1 MKDEIRQLKA
11 MLRTSQPQRGVSP
24 ETYPNARPQTD
35 ITSDFS
41 RALEEMRRMQS
52 RIDGFMCA
60 YASRSYRQDQP
71 RMRTRD
77 GRPMCNICGQAGH
90 VRQNCFSQNE
100 QRYSHNRQPSSMNN
114 SRPPPQG
121 SRIAVMD
128 SDPASDPVIT
138 QFEHQ
143 IPVKPTQDIPAV
155 QTPEMESIPDDNDSD
170 NDIPL
175 PALSP
180 CDPDDSS
187 SVHHVYDERGHT
199 FTLDQALNEDNE
211 TSRANDQLTS
221 NDCCSTTNQPLP
233 VSLQPEIWQSE
244 QDSLD
249 HDIQP
254 LEPSMVCTTAPD
266 APGFVFKP
274 QNLSLQ
280 GTIAGISTK
289 LLVDTGASITALNAA
304 LYRRLPSLHTL
315 RTTPS
320 PVPMINTV
328 SGEKLPTLGQVTLPL
343 EVASNTNNC
352 KMYVIEDLGFE
363 AVLGRDFL
371 EDKGAVID
379 LRDRTMQLTHSDP
392 QSCEPITQVVRTA
405 ATYV

>member
-1 MKDEIRQLKA
+1 
-11 MLRTSQPQRGVSP
+11 
-24 ETYPNARPQTD
+24 
-35 ITSDFS
+35 
-41 RALEEMRRMQS
+41 
-52 RIDGFMCA
+52 
-60 YASRSYRQDQP
+60 
-71 RMRTRD
+71 
-77 GRPMCNICGQAGH
+77 
-90 VRQNCFSQNE
+90 
-100 QRYSHNRQPSSMNN
+100 
-114 SRPPPQG
+114 
-121 SRIAVMD
+121 
-128 SDPASDPVIT
+128 
-138 QFEHQ
+138 
-143 IPVKPTQDIPAV
+143 
-155 QTPEMESIPDDNDSD
+155 
-170 NDIPL
+170 
-175 PALSP
+175 
-180 CDPDDSS
+180 
-187 SVHHVYDERGHT
+187 
-199 FTLDQALNEDNE
+199 
-211 TSRANDQLTS
+211 
-221 NDCCSTTNQPLP
+221 
-233 VSLQPEIWQSE
+233 
-244 QDSLD
+244 
-249 HDIQP
+249 
-254 LEPSMVCTTAPD
+254 MVCTTAPD